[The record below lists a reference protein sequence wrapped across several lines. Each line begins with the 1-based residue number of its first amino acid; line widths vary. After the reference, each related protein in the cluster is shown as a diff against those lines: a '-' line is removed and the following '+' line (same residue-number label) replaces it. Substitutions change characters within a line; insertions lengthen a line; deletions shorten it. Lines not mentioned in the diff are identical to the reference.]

1 MRQRIGLFIVIVF
14 IIIIIIIIIIMYS
27 ITYVV
32 KSCWP

>member
-14 IIIIIIIIIIMYS
+14 IIIIIIIIIMYS